1 MIGLLIVFDDD
12 IGDDVGV
19 GDGVGAGADDG
30 LVMVSMMVM
39 CRYCFLRAV
48 RTVDSR
54 FP

>member
-39 CRYCFLRAV
+39 CRYRFLRAV